1 MIIAVASGKGGT
13 GKTTLSAALAEAAQ
27 TEVTLLDCDV
37 EEPNA
42 HIFIKAQDK
51 KREPVSL
58 GVPVIDN
65 GKCTLCGKCGE
76 ICEFNAIAVLKSE
89 VLIFEELC
97 HSCGGCS
104 LVCPEGAV
112 SEKPNDIGAV
122 FTGKTGNITLIE
134 GALDVGRSLSPP
146 IIRAVKKHILP
157 DKLNIIDCPPGTACP
172 AVTSMN
178 GADYIVL
185 VTEATPFGLHDL
197 KLSVDVVRELH
208 SPYGVIIN
216 RADTGDGGVHSYCES
231 EGIDILMEIPE
242 NMEIAKAYSRGETL
256 LSALPQMKDELRA
269 VLAQARGAQ

>member
-13 GKTTLSAALAEAAQ
+13 GKTTLSAALAEAAD
-27 TEVTLLDCDV
+27 TEVMLLDCDV

-51 KREPVSL
+51 KREPVSI
-58 GVPVIDN
+58 GVPVIDSE
-65 GKCTLCGKCGE
+65 KCTLCGKCGE
-76 ICEFNAIAVLKSE
+76 ICEFNAIAVLKTE

-104 LVCPEGAV
+104 LICPEGAV
-112 SEKPNDIGAV
+112 SEKPNEIGSV
-122 FTGKTGNITLIE
+122 FIGKSDNITLVE
-134 GALDVGRSLSPP
+134 GALDVGRALSPP
-146 IIRAVKKHILP
+146 IIRAVKKHI
-157 DKLNIIDCPPGTACP
+157 DSGRLNIIDCPPGTACP

-178 GADYIVL
+178 GADYIML

-208 SPYGVIIN
+208 TPYGVIIN
-216 RADTGDGGVHSYCES
+216 RADKGDDGVRSYCES
-231 EGIDILMEIPE
+231 EGIEILMEIPE

-256 LSALPQMKDELRA
+256 LSALPQMKEELRA
-269 VLAQARGAQ
+269 VLAHAGGAL